1 MSDTEGSTL
10 SPSHESIVATI
21 NAAGSP
27 SFLAEFGAHI
37 KRTKIP
43 KGQDE
48 IVAAWQAKMNELGVN
63 DDAGVVDSIL
73 AQKPQEE
80 LVST

>member
-1 MSDTEGSTL
+1 MSDNDSTL

-27 SFLAEFGAHI
+27 AFLAEFGEHI

-43 KGQDE
+43 KGHDE
-48 IVAAWQAKMNELGVN
+48 IVEAWKAKAAEVGLNDDLGVIES
-63 DDAGVVDSIL
+63 VM
-73 AQKPQEE
+73 AQKPAQEK
-80 LVST
+80 TTTA